1 MSTVLGYVSL
11 LCRGTLVVVF
21 ALSVVGKLRSRAAY
35 AGFRDATWRLT
46 GLSAERTA
54 ALARLVVAGE
64 VTVALTASAGP
75 FCSAGVGL
83 AGVLL
88 VGFTW
93 ALVRSP
99 ESGRALEC
107 GCFGSVVS
115 ATRRTAIA
123 RNVLLL
129 AVVAGGIASTRLRT
143 GAAPLGWDAALV
155 CAVGAVALAVVI
167 TRLDEITSLFSA
179 RL

>member
-21 ALSVVGKLRSRAAY
+21 GLSVVGKLRSRAAY
-35 AGFRDATWRLT
+35 AGFRDATGRLT
-46 GLSAERTA
+46 GLSAGRA
-54 ALARLVVAGE
+54 GMLARLVVACE
-64 VTVALTASAGP
+64 VTVAATASVGP
-75 FCSAGVGL
+75 FSTVGLGL

-107 GCFGSVVS
+107 GCFGSAVS
-115 ATRRTAIA
+115 TTRRTAIA

-129 AVVAGGIASTRLRT
+129 AVLAGGIASTRLRT
-143 GAAPLGWDAALV
+143 GAAPMGWDATGV
-155 CAVGAVALAVVI
+155 CVVGAVALAVAI
-167 TRLDEITSLFSA
+167 SRLDEITSLFTA